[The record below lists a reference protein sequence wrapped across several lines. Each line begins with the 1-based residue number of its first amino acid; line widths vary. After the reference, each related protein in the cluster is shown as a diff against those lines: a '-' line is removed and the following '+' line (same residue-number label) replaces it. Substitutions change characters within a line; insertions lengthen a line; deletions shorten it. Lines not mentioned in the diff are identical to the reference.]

1 MIMYEQTNT
10 MMETKTSFQIPQLL
24 DVDDLTS

>member
-1 MIMYEQTNT
+1 MYEQTNT

-24 DVDDLTS
+24 DGDNFTCA